1 MKVSQS
7 AEADSDTAC
16 EKVQWNKG
24 TEISSSLVGLRVTV
38 PPNRKPWLNVMRP
51 LEGIVEEPEI
61 VSSSSKAKMGQN
73 VPAPIFPLTRRGSR
87 HDQRPLSQDLSL

>member
-16 EKVQWNKG
+16 EKVRWNKG

-38 PPNRKPWLNVMRP
+38 PPNRKPRLNVMRP
-51 LEGIVEEPEI
+51 SEEIVEEPESI
-61 VSSSSKAKMGQN
+61 SSSYEARMGQN
-73 VPAPIFPLTRRGSR
+73 VPAPIFPLIRRGSR